1 MRRIIDS
8 HCHIYPDA
16 IAERAA
22 KSIDVFYDGLPG
34 DHHDGKCSTLVRT
47 GNAAG
52 ISHFIVHSVATTPHH
67 SSSINHFI
75 AGSVAESNG
84 TMTGLGAIHQDSP
97 DLRRD
102 IQEIINLGL
111 KGVKLHPDIQQF
123 EADDPRAMRIYELCE
138 GRLPVLIHAG
148 DHRYDYSNPDRIAN
162 IVRTFPGL
170 KLIAAH
176 FGGWSVWDEAAE
188 KLPQFPNLYVDTC
201 SSLYWLKPERTRALI
216 RLYGADRVCFA
227 TDYPIWPQKNEIDY
241 LLSLNLTDS
250 EYESIFWKNTAR
262 LFDIN
267 FKDEID

>member
-1 MRRIIDS
+1 MQRIIDS

-16 IAERAA
+16 IAEKAA

-67 SSSINHFI
+67 VSSINHFI
-75 AGSVAESNG
+75 AKSVLESNG
-84 TMTGLGAIHQDSP
+84 TMTGLGAMHLDSA
-97 DLRRD
+97 D
-102 IQEIINLGL
+102 IKADIEEIISLGL

-148 DHRYDYSNPDRIAN
+148 DHRYDCSNPDRIAN
-162 IVRTFPGL
+162 IVKTFPDL

-176 FGGWSVWDEAAE
+176 LGGWSVWEEAAE
-188 KLPQFPNLYVDTC
+188 KLPQYPNLYVDTC
-201 SSLYWLKPERTRALI
+201 SSLHWLKPARAAEII
-216 RLYGADRVCFA
+216 RLYGTDRVLFA
-227 TDYPIWPQKNEIDY
+227 TDYPIWSQKWEIDY
-241 LLSLNLTDS
+241 LLSLGFTCD
-250 EYESIFWKNTAR
+250 EYEDIFWCNTAKM
-262 LFDIN
+262 FDIRFN
-267 FKDEID
+267 D

>member
-1 MRRIIDS
+1 MQRIIDS

-16 IAERAA
+16 IAEKAA

-67 SSSINHFI
+67 VSSINHFI
-75 AGSVAESNG
+75 AKSVLESNG
-84 TMTGLGAIHQDSP
+84 TMTGLGAMHLDSA
-97 DLRRD
+97 D
-102 IQEIINLGL
+102 IKADIDEIISLGL

-162 IVRTFPGL
+162 IVKTFPKL

-176 FGGWSVWDEAAE
+176 LGGWSVWEEAAE
-188 KLPQFPNLYVDTC
+188 KLPQYPNLYVDTC
-201 SSLYWLKPERTRALI
+201 SSLHWLKPERAAEII
-216 RLYGADRVCFA
+216 RLYGTDRVLFA
-227 TDYPIWPQKNEIDY
+227 TDYPIWSQKWEIDY
-241 LLSLNLTDS
+241 LLALGFSGE
-250 EYESIFWKNTAR
+250 EYEDIFWRNTAKM
-262 LFDIN
+262 F
-267 FKDEID
+267 EIRFND